1 MKIINRM
8 EQVKRQPYLL
18 PGLTLLLMMGAL
30 HFIFPVVLD
39 DIWLLETVRTT
50 GFWEIMSNRYNY
62 WTSRVVIDGVMFTF
76 SRNWTVFL
84 FANLAMFVLLYVFS
98 VKTFVEKPSIRDCWF
113 CVFMILIFPFE
124 SFSSVGLLG
133 TSLNYL
139 WPLTAAVIFGYS
151 LKKVTLGLDKI
162 KPWEYLIYILALL
175 FASNMETVG
184 VLLLGISLTLMGV
197 RLYNKKGLSKYL
209 LLCTIITAGMTVFAL
224 IAPGNEQRR
233 IAEMHLMP
241 NFQMFSPIE
250 QIQIGYGYAV
260 GNMVVGLS
268 IIFSIFTLLLF
279 ISVWL
284 QHKEK
289 NFRII
294 AFVPFCASLLFGVI
308 SIVQQ
313 LVFLPGIN
321 EVLVYGFN
329 LNHLVRVANYN
340 LIFSYV
346 PLMVSGVILVFVL
359 TSIHISFYE
368 DLKRAWFYIILLM
381 LGLATA
387 VAMGF
392 SPTIYVSGHRAHTF
406 AIYAFVLLSLAL
418 YQRVR
423 EMRFKFEKVIFVGIG
438 LLGIGIGSLRV
449 ILRVIPLGY

>member
-1 MKIINRM
+1 MEIINAIKQCKNNSYM
-8 EQVKRQPYLL
+8 I
-18 PGLTLLLMMGAL
+18 PGATLVLLMGVL

-39 DIWLLETVRTT
+39 DIWLLETVRTM
-50 GFWEIMSNRYNY
+50 GFWEIMSIRYNF

-76 SRNWTVFL
+76 SRNWHVFL
-84 FANLAMFVLLYVFS
+84 IANLVMFVLLYVFS
-98 VKTFVEKPSIRDCWF
+98 VKTFIEKPSVRECWF

-139 WPLTAAVIFGYS
+139 WPLTTAVIFGYS
-151 LKKVTLGLDKI
+151 LKKVVSDSERI
-162 KPWEYLIYILALL
+162 KNWEYPLYILALL

-184 VLLLGISLTLMGV
+184 VLLLGVTVTLMV
-197 RLYNKKGLSKYL
+197 NRLLNKKELSAYL

-224 IAPGNEQRR
+224 MAPGNEHRR

-241 NFQMFSPIE
+241 NFMMFSPIE

-260 GNMVVGLS
+260 GNIIVGLS
-268 IIFSIFTLLLF
+268 IIFSIFSLLLF
-279 ISVWL
+279 IVVWL

-289 NFRII
+289 NLRII
-294 AFVPFCASLLFGVI
+294 AFVPLCASLLFGGI
-308 SIVQQ
+308 SIIQQ

-346 PLMVSGVILVFVL
+346 PLMLSGVILVFVL
-359 TSIHISFYE
+359 TAIHIGFYE
-368 DLKRAWFYIILLM
+368 ELKTAWFYNVLFV

-406 AIYAFVLLSLAL
+406 AIYVLVLLSLVF

-423 EMRFKFEKVIFVGIG
+423 EWGFKYEKWMFWGIG
-438 LLGIGIGSLRV
+438 LLGLVIGCLRV
-449 ILRVIPLGY
+449 ILRIT